1 LAKQGT
7 FGVALA
13 VLLALGSTAPGASAA
28 PPIYSCQGFEPPMSL
43 ASLPPA
49 MGGGVIAR
57 KVPNNRVLPFKAT
70 LVDTNG
76 NLVTNVVAA
85 PRLEVR
91 LDAEASG
98 PEADVVEYALLSG
111 GGTAGNAFELTGNT
125 WQFKL
130 KAQDSSAPQRYLA
143 TMTSGDANE
152 YQIDPTCEGV
162 FLIE

>member
-1 LAKQGT
+1 MPRQVT
-7 FGVALA
+7 FGA
-13 VLLALGSTAPGASAA
+13 VLGTLLMLGSTALGADPAA
-28 PPIYSCQGFEPPMSL
+28 PVYSCQGFEPPMNL

-70 LVDTNG
+70 LADADG

-130 KAQDSSAPQRYLA
+130 KAQDFSAPQRYLA

>member
-1 LAKQGT
+1 
-7 FGVALA
+7 
-13 VLLALGSTAPGASAA
+13 
-28 PPIYSCQGFEPPMSL
+28 MNL

-57 KVPNNRVLPFKAT
+57 KVPNNRVLPFKAM
-70 LVDTNG
+70 LADADG

-111 GGTAGNAFELTGNT
+111 GGTAGNTFELTGNT

-130 KAQDSSAPQRYLA
+130 RAKDFSAPQRYSA

-152 YQIDPTCEGV
+152 YLIDPTCEGV